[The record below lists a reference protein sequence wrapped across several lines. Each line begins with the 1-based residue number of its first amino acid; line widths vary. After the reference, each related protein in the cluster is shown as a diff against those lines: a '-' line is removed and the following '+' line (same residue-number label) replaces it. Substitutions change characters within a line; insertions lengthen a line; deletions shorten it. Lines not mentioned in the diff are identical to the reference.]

1 MKTLTHWSRVPI
13 RKPLLLGFG
22 CPEGF
27 GSGPAF
33 HRCGK
38 PFGPPSRRDNG
49 ALMTGH
55 CDSIGAACN
64 LEVGS
69 LAVDSALNSVHR
81 RSLSRYR
88 VCWCCASDPR
98 VGAFSEASFSLPCAN
113 SSTYSPPLSPFSP
126 DRAAYSPRATPTV

>member
-88 VCWCCASDPR
+88 VCWWLRFRPAR
-98 VGAFSEASFSLPCAN
+98 RRFFGSF
-113 SSTYSPPLSPFSP
+113 FF
-126 DRAAYSPRATPTV
+126 ATMHEF